1 MNCVVTGGTEGI
13 GKSIIYCFAEQG
25 FNIITCSR
33 NQAKLDLLKS
43 DVEKKFA
50 VQVSVLAV
58 DVSIKEEAMKFG
70 EFVNDLGIPEV
81 LINNAGIFIPG
92 MIDEEPDGA
101 LEAMINTNLYS
112 AYHLTRAVLPQMKA
126 VKKGYIFNMCS
137 IASLTA
143 YANGGSYSI
152 SKFALYGMTKVLR
165 EELKKDNIKV
175 TAVLPGATFTS
186 SWVGVDLPEERFIKP
201 EDVADLIWATYSL
214 SDRTVVEDLLIR
226 PQLGDL

>member
-1 MNCVVTGGTEGI
+1 MYCVVTGGTEGI
-13 GKSIIYCFAEQG
+13 GKSIIYRFAEQG
-25 FNIITCSR
+25 FDIITCAR
-33 NQAKLDLLKS
+33 NQTKLDLLKV
-43 DVEKKFA
+43 DIERKYA
-50 VQVSVLAV
+50 VKVSILAV
-58 DVSIKEEAMKFG
+58 DVSIKEEVLKFG
-70 EFVNDLGIPEV
+70 KFVNDLGIPEI
-81 LINNAGIFIPG
+81 LINNAGVFTPG
-92 MIDEEPDGA
+92 MIDEEADGA

-112 AYHLTRAVLPQMKA
+112 AYHLTRAVLPHMKA

-186 SWVGVDLPEERFIKP
+186 SWEGVDLPEERLIKS

>member
-13 GKSIIYCFAEQG
+13 GKSIIYCFAKQG
-25 FNIITCSR
+25 FDIITCAR
-33 NQAKLDLLKS
+33 NQTKLDLLKC

-50 VQVSVLAV
+50 VRVSVLGV
-58 DVSIKEEAMKFG
+58 NVSKKEEVLNFG
-70 EFVNDLGIPEV
+70 KFVNHIGTPEV
-81 LINNAGIFIPG
+81 LINNAGIFTPG

-101 LEAMINTNLYS
+101 LETMINTNLYS

-175 TAVLPGATFTS
+175 TAVLPGATYTS
-186 SWVGVDLPEERFIKP
+186 SWAGVDLPEERFIKSK
-201 EDVADLIWATYSL
+201 DVADLIWATYSL

>member
-1 MNCVVTGGTEGI
+1 MYCVVTGGTEGI
-13 GKSIIYCFAEQG
+13 GKSIIHRFAENG
-25 FNIITCSR
+25 FNIITCAR
-33 NQAKLDLLKS
+33 NQKKLILLKE
-43 DVEKKFA
+43 DIEIKYGVK
-50 VQVSVLAV
+50 VSILAV
-58 DVSIKEEAMKFG
+58 DVSIKEEVLKFG
-70 EFVNDLGIPEV
+70 KFVNDLGIPEI
-81 LINNAGIFIPG
+81 LINNAGVFTPG
-92 MIDEEPDGA
+92 MIDEEADGA
-101 LEAMINTNLYS
+101 LEMMINTNLYS

-126 VKKGYIFNMCS
+126 VKKGYIFNICS

-186 SWVGVDLPEERFIKP
+186 SWEGVDLPEERFIKS

>member
-1 MNCVVTGGTEGI
+1 M
-13 GKSIIYCFAEQG
+13 
-25 FNIITCSR
+25 
-33 NQAKLDLLKS
+33 DLLKS

-175 TAVLPGATFTS
+175 TAVLPAATFTS

>member
-25 FNIITCSR
+25 FDIITCAR
-33 NQAKLDLLKS
+33 NQTKLDLLKS

-50 VQVSVLAV
+50 VRVSVLSV
-58 DVSIKEEAMKFG
+58 DVSIKEEVVKFG
-70 EFVNDLGIPEV
+70 KFVNDICTPEV
-81 LINNAGIFIPG
+81 LINNAGIFTPG

-101 LEAMINTNLYS
+101 LEVMINTNLYS
-112 AYHLTRAVLPQMKA
+112 AYNLTRVVLPKMKA
-126 VKKGYIFNMCS
+126 VKKGYIFNLCS

-152 SKFALYGMTKVLR
+152 SKFALYGLTKVLR

-175 TAVLPGATFTS
+175 TAVLPGATLTS
-186 SWVGVDLPEERFIKP
+186 SWADVDLPEERFIKS
-201 EDVADLIWATYSL
+201 EDVADLIWATYRL

>member
-13 GKSIIYCFAEQG
+13 GKSIIYRFAEQG
-25 FNIITCSR
+25 FDIITCAR
-33 NQAKLDLLKS
+33 NQTKLDLLKS
-43 DVEKKFA
+43 DVEEKFA
-50 VQVSVLAV
+50 VRVSVLGG
-58 DVSIKEEAMKFG
+58 DLSIKEEVVKFG
-70 EFVNDLGIPEV
+70 NFVNDMGTPEV
-81 LINNAGIFIPG
+81 LINNVGIFTPG
-92 MIDEEPDGA
+92 TIDEEPDGA

-112 AYHLTRAVLPQMKA
+112 AYHLTRVVLPQMKA

-175 TAVLPGATFTS
+175 TAVLPGATLTP
-186 SWVGVDLPEERFIKP
+186 SWAGVDIPEERFIKS

>member
-1 MNCVVTGGTEGI
+1 MYCVVTGGTEGI
-13 GKSIIYCFAEQG
+13 GKSIIHRFAENG
-25 FNIITCSR
+25 FNIITCAR
-33 NQAKLDLLKS
+33 NQKKLILLKE
-43 DVEKKFA
+43 DIEIKFG
-50 VQVSVLAV
+50 VKVSILAV
-58 DVSIKEEAMKFG
+58 DVSIKEEVLKFG
-70 EFVNDLGIPEV
+70 KFINDLGIPEV
-81 LINNAGIFIPG
+81 LINNAGVFTPG
-92 MIDEEPDGA
+92 MIDEEADGA

-112 AYHLTRAVLPQMKA
+112 AYHLTRAILPKMKS

-186 SWVGVDLPEERFIKP
+186 SWAGVDLPEERFIKS

>member
-165 EELKKDNIKV
+165 EELKTENIKV
-175 TAVLPGATFTS
+175 TAVLPGATLTS